1 MNEMIDLMM
10 KTKTEIIS
18 VAKDLQKTRKDIN
31 GISFLLGCTMTLA
44 YVAYKKVKKL
54 ENEIKEIRKEK

>member
-1 MNEMIDLMM
+1 MNELIDLMM

-31 GISFLLGCTMTLA
+31 GISFVLGCTLA
-44 YVAYKKVKKL
+44 IAYAAYKKSKRL
-54 ENEIKEIRKEK
+54 ENEINELRKER